1 MRPHSSRAH
10 LITHLLPSVSHDPNE
25 QLTTPGYCSTFRP
38 EGQYVRAWL
47 LTIVSLVGLAML
59 AGVGAQAAPPVD
71 RVLAVRIGG
80 EGQATRVVIESDAP
94 MKYHV
99 FLLAAG
105 SNRVVIDLP
114 RVRWSINGL
123 TAEAGSGKGAGV
135 VSSFRYAHN
144 TSTTSRLVLD
154 LAGPAIVAR
163 EFVLP
168 PKAKGE
174 RHKLV
179 LDLESATA
187 EAFAKAATG
196 DMSGP
201 QPVSKQTARKPLIV
215 IDPGHGGK
223 DPGSISKSG
232 LYEKDVTLSAALALR
247 DDLLKSERYDVALTR
262 STDVFIELEDR
273 VTKARTLG
281 ADLFIALHADA
292 GPKPSTSGASVYTLS
307 PEGEKRIDGARKEN
321 DWILDVEIDSG
332 RPEEVNRILAD
343 LVQRETKNQSAR
355 FAQML
360 AESIAQAGWPTL
372 ENTHRQKGFYVLLS
386 PDVPAA
392 LLEMG
397 FMTNDNDAAA
407 MVSESKRRKLVKG
420 VANAIDQFFEN
431 QTRLVA
437 SR

>member
-1 MRPHSSRAH
+1 MW
-10 LITHLLPSVSHDPNE
+10 
-25 QLTTPGYCSTFRP
+25 
-38 EGQYVRAWL
+38 AWL
-47 LTIVSLVGLAML
+47 RTILSLVGLAML

-71 RVLAVRIGG
+71 RVTAVRIGG
-80 EGQATRVVIESDAP
+80 EGQATRVVVESDAP
-94 MKYHV
+94 LKYHV

-105 SNRVVIDLP
+105 SSRVVIDLP

-123 TAEAGSGKGAGV
+123 TAEAGSGKGSGV
-135 VSSFRYAHN
+135 VSGFRYAHN
-144 TSTTSRLVLD
+144 TASTSRLVLD
-154 LAGPAIVAR
+154 LAKPAVVAR
-163 EFVLP
+163 EFTFA
-168 PKAKGE
+168 PKTGGE

-179 LDLESATA
+179 LDLEPATA
-187 EAFAKAATG
+187 DAFAAVAN
-196 DMSGP
+196 DAGP
-201 QPVSKQTARKPLIV
+201 EPALLLQQSARKPLIV

-232 LYEKDVTLSAALALR
+232 LYEKDVTLAAAFALR
-247 DDLLKSERYDVALTR
+247 DELIKSKRYDVALTR
-262 STDVFIELEDR
+262 STDLFIDLEDR
-273 VTKARTLG
+273 VTKARNLG

-307 PEGEKRIDGARKEN
+307 PEGEKRIDGARRQN

-360 AESIAQAGWPTL
+360 AESIEQAGWPTL

-397 FMTNDNDAAA
+397 FMTNDHDAAA

-420 VANAIDQFFEN
+420 VVGAIDQFFEN

-437 SR
+437 AR

>member
-1 MRPHSSRAH
+1 VLR
-10 LITHLLPSVSHDPNE
+10 N
-25 QLTTPGYCSTFRP
+25 
-38 EGQYVRAWL
+38 VRAWL
-47 LTIVSLVGLAML
+47 LTVLSIVGLAML

-94 MKYHV
+94 LKYHV

-105 SNRVVIDLP
+105 SNRVVIDLS

-123 TAEAGSGKGAGV
+123 TSEAGAGKGNGV
-135 VSSFRYAHN
+135 VAGYRYAHN
-144 TSTTSRLVLD
+144 TASTSRLVLD
-154 LAGPAIVAR
+154 LSSPAIVAR

-168 PKAKGE
+168 PKAKDE
-174 RHKLV
+174 KHKLV
-179 LDLESATA
+179 LDLEPATA
-187 EAFAKAATG
+187 ADFARAASG
-196 DMSGP
+196 EMSGP
-201 QPVSKQTARKPLIV
+201 QPVSQQASRKPLIV

-223 DPGSISKSG
+223 DPGSSSKSG
-232 LYEKDVTLSAALALR
+232 LREKDITLDAALALR
-247 DDLLKSERYDVALTR
+247 DELLKSESYDVALTR

-273 VTKARTLG
+273 VTKARNLG

-292 GPKPSTSGASVYTLS
+292 GPKPSTSGASIYTLS
-307 PEGEKRIDGARKEN
+307 QEGEKRVDGARKEN

-360 AESIAQAGWPTL
+360 TTSLAESGWPTL

-397 FMTNDNDAAA
+397 FMTNDNDVAA

-420 VANAIDQFFEN
+420 VVGAIDHFFEN

-437 SR
+437 AR